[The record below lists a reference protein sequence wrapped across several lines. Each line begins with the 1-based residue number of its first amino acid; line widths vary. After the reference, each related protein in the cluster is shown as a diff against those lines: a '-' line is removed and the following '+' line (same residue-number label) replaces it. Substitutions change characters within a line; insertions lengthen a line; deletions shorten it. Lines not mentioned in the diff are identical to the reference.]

1 MRVENQPAVLFQIL
15 LAFCHGPWGSCVFP
29 VLGSLQRP
37 WPSPTGFLVSP
48 VPRSTAMPSGP
59 GLPFSPP
66 CFSLEMAQRFL
77 IPEFTG
83 LKPFLATL
91 AQEWDAPLSSLFPLF
106 SASKSFSGLQT
117 QDFLLPSLF
126 PSPNANQTY
135 KYMPGRIAESKKLFS
150 VLAKK
155 RPRSTSTFAPFRR
168 QTTIV
173 NKDEIQSHLYTSVFC
188 TCSRTDIMVLPS
200 LPKNVR
206 GKCAE
211 VAAKLGA
218 GKVKWHVL
226 LFTGNNGKRKDF
238 PLWQTDGIGME
249 RKKREKR

>member
-1 MRVENQPAVLFQIL
+1 MPRYPLYFLCSQLPN
-15 LAFCHGPWGSCVFP
+15 
-29 VLGSLQRP
+29 
-37 WPSPTGFLVSP
+37 PSQGFRHKTS
-48 VPRSTAMPSGP
+48 SS
-59 GLPFSPP
+59 
-66 CFSLEMAQRFL
+66 
-77 IPEFTG
+77 
-83 LKPFLATL
+83 
-91 AQEWDAPLSSLFPLF
+91 PLSSL
-106 SASKSFSGLQT
+106 LQM
-117 QDFLLPSLF
+117 QIRH
-126 PSPNANQTY
+126 

-226 LFTGNNGKRKDF
+226 LFTGNNGKWKDF